1 MTLLEDMTRPDDQ
14 ATAPATRQVFPAEE
28 RYSTELA
35 FLAAHDDGP
44 RPPGWAL
51 TPRAVVTFIC
61 GSGDETLE
69 LPKNRRP
76 GLAAPGGSGNGE
88 ASGGRGHGEAS
99 GGRGHGEGSGESS
112 DRETP
117 GTREEG
123 IPPRLKITPK
133 FVGERALVERCVV
146 TLAGERG
153 LLLVGEPGTAKS
165 MLSELLAAAVCGT
178 SALTVQGTA
187 GTTEDAFRYG
197 WNYAL
202 LLAQGPSHHA
212 LVDSPVLTAMRTGRV
227 ARVEEI
233 TRCLPEVQDALVSIL
248 SDRRLSVPELAGT
261 ADAQVAAAPGFTVIA
276 TANLRDR
283 GVSEMSAAL
292 KRRFNFETVDPIAD
306 ADAETSLVRRQATAV
321 VQRAGAGFAVD
332 DAVLEALVT
341 VFRDLRSGRSD
352 EGWDVERPGTVMST
366 AEAVQVAASLGVA
379 AAYLPSGDVLDLV
392 PGHLLGVVRKDDP
405 ADHGRL
411 LGYWD
416 GPVRRRAEDG
426 SAMWRRL
433 WDLRETLR

>member
-1 MTLLEDMTRPDDQ
+1 MPLTDT
-14 ATAPATRQVFPAEE
+14 ATALPPRQTLPAEE
-28 RYSTELA
+28 RFATELA

-44 RPPGWAL
+44 RPPGWLL
-51 TPRAVVTFIC
+51 TPRAVITFVC
-61 GSGDETLE
+61 GSGGEALKLPEAHPE
-69 LPKNRRP
+69 LPDE
-76 GLAAPGGSGNGE
+76 LVVA
-88 ASGGRGHGEAS
+88 
-99 GGRGHGEGSGESS
+99 
-112 DRETP
+112 
-117 GTREEG
+117 
-123 IPPRLKITPK
+123 PK

-165 MLSELLAAAVCGT
+165 MLSELLSAAVSGT

-187 GTTEDAFRYG
+187 GTTEDALRYG

-202 LLAQGPSHHA
+202 LLAQGPTPQA
-212 LVDSPVLTAMRTGRV
+212 LVDSPVLAAMRAGQV

-248 SDRRLSVPELAGT
+248 SDRRMSVPELSGT
-261 ADAQVAAAPGFTVIA
+261 EDAQVAAAPGFTVIA

-292 KRRFNFETVDPIAD
+292 KRRFNFETVHPIAD
-306 ADAETSLVRRQATAV
+306 VEAETALVKRQATAA
-321 VQRAGAGFAVD
+321 VQRAGAAFGVD
-332 DAVLEALVT
+332 DAVLDVLVT
-341 VFRDLRSGRSD
+341 VFRDLRAGRSA

-379 AAYLPSGDVLDLV
+379 AAYLPGGDSLDLV

-405 ADHGRL
+405 ADHARL

-426 SAMWRRL
+426 SATWRRL
-433 WDLRETLR
+433 WDLRENLR

>member
-1 MTLLEDMTRPDDQ
+1 MPLTDTVTALPARQTL
-14 ATAPATRQVFPAEE
+14 PAEE
-28 RYSTELA
+28 RFATELA

-44 RPPGWAL
+44 RPPGWLL
-51 TPRAVVTFIC
+51 TPRAVITFVC
-61 GSGDETLE
+61 GSGCEALKLSEAPEGLPDELVI
-69 LPKNRRP
+69 
-76 GLAAPGGSGNGE
+76 A
-88 ASGGRGHGEAS
+88 
-99 GGRGHGEGSGESS
+99 
-112 DRETP
+112 
-117 GTREEG
+117 
-123 IPPRLKITPK
+123 PK

-165 MLSELLAAAVCGT
+165 MLSELLSAAVCGT

-187 GTTEDAFRYG
+187 GTTEDALRYG

-202 LLAQGPSHHA
+202 LLAQGPTPQA
-212 LVDSPVLTAMRTGRV
+212 LVDSPVLAAMRAGKV

-248 SDRRLSVPELAGT
+248 SDRRMSVPELSGT
-261 ADAQVAAAPGFTVIA
+261 DDAQVAAAPGFTVIA

-292 KRRFNFETVDPIAD
+292 KRRFNFETVHPIAD
-306 ADAETSLVRRQATAV
+306 VEAETELVKRQATAAV
-321 VQRAGAGFAVD
+321 ARAGAAFGVD
-332 DAVLEALVT
+332 DAVLDVLVT
-341 VFRDLRSGRSD
+341 VFRDLRAGRSA

-366 AEAVQVAASLGVA
+366 AEAVQVAVSLGVA
-379 AAYLPSGDVLDLV
+379 AAYLPGGDSLDLV

-405 ADHGRL
+405 ADHARL

-426 SAMWRRL
+426 SATWRRL
-433 WDLRETLR
+433 WDLRENLR